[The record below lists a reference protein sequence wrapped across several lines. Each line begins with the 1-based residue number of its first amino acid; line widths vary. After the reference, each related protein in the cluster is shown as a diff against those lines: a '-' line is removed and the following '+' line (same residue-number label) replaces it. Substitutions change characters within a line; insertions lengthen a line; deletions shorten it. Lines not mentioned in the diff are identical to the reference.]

1 MSPDPLADGAPL
13 SDRDDPPAAESSQA
27 PPPAVGSD
35 RPQRPLSGG
44 RVVASGLV
52 TGTAGL
58 AIAQFLR
65 TVVAHTPVR
74 LSERTLF
81 WDTVLVSGFGLVAGM
96 AVEAVRQLQLKSPD
110 PEYRR
115 GRRSGGVRGQGRPRG
130 VKR

>member
-27 PPPAVGSD
+27 PPPAVGSE

-74 LSERTLF
+74 VSERTLF